1 MGINLRVAPG
11 TDDGPVK
18 LQFLGATGTVTGS
31 KYLVTHEDTSVL
43 VDCGLFQGY
52 KQLRLRNWAPP
63 PFDPAAI
70 GTVVLTHAHIDH
82 CGYLPLLVKRG
93 FSGLV
98 RCSEATYDLC
108 RVLLPD
114 SAHLQ
119 EEQAAHANRY
129 GYARHSPALPLYT
142 RADVDR
148 ALALFAP
155 VDYQSD
161 FTVGHGLTAT
171 LLPAGH
177 ILGSSMV
184 LLSAGRRTLL
194 FSGDLGRPHD
204 PIMRPPARP
213 DEADTLVLECTYGDR
228 LHAGEDAE
236 SVLGRIISAT
246 AARGGTTLVPSFALG
261 RAQAL
266 LLHLDQLK
274 AAGRIPRQLP
284 IYVDSPMASDVTAI
298 YLRHANL
305 HRLSHEQCERLRHVA
320 RHVQTAAESLALD
333 GSSWPM
339 VIIAGSGMATGGRI
353 LHHLRRFAPDSRHAI
368 VFTGF
373 QAGGTRGDA
382 LVHGAGQ
389 VKIEGEYLPVRAQVH
404 NIETMSAHAD
414 REEILE
420 WLRHFVRPPQ
430 RVFLTHG
437 EPHAADGLRR
447 TLRERLGWASEV
459 PEYLDSVEL

>member
-1 MGINLRVAPG
+1 M
-11 TDDGPVK
+11 K

-31 KYLVTHEDTSVL
+31 KYLVAHEGASVM

-52 KQLRLRNWAPP
+52 KQLRLRNWTPP
-63 PFDPAAI
+63 PFEPAGI
-70 GTVVLTHAHIDH
+70 DTVILTHAHIDH

-98 RCSEATYDLC
+98 RCSQATYDLC
-108 RVLLPD
+108 RVMLPD

-119 EEQAAHANRY
+119 EEQAEHANRY
-129 GYARHSPALPLYT
+129 GYARHAPALPLYT

-155 VDYQSD
+155 VDYESD
-161 FTVGHGLTAT
+161 FTIGHGLTAT
-171 LLPAGH
+171 LFPAGH
-177 ILGSSMV
+177 ILGASMV
-184 LLSAGRRTLL
+184 LLSAGGRTLL

-204 PIMRPPARP
+204 PIMRPPAQP
-213 DEADTLVLECTYGDR
+213 GEADALVLESTYGDR

-236 SVLGRIISAT
+236 DVLARIISST
-246 AARGGTTLVPSFALG
+246 AARGGTTLVPAFALG

-266 LLHLDQLK
+266 LLHIDRLK

-284 IYVDSPMASDVTAI
+284 IYLDSPMASDVTAI

-305 HRLSHEQCERLRHVA
+305 HRLSQDLCERLRQVA
-320 RHVQTAAESLALD
+320 RHVQTPAESRALD

-353 LHHLRRFAPDSRHAI
+353 LHHLRRFATDSRNAI

-389 VKIEGEYLPVRAQVH
+389 VKIEGEYVPVRAQVH

-414 REEILE
+414 REEILG
-420 WLRHFVRPPQ
+420 WLRHFVRAPR

-437 EPHAADGLRR
+437 EPRAADVLRR
-447 TLRERLGWASEV
+447 TLRERLGWNCEV
-459 PEYLDSVEL
+459 PDYLDAAEI

>member
-1 MGINLRVAPG
+1 
-11 TDDGPVK
+11 VK

-31 KYLVTHEDTSVL
+31 KYLVTHEDASVL

-63 PFDPAAI
+63 PFDPAGI
-70 GTVVLTHAHIDH
+70 GSVVLTHAHIDH

-108 RVLLPD
+108 RVLLTD

-119 EEQAAHANRY
+119 EEQAEHANRY

-161 FTVGHGLTAT
+161 FTLGHGLTAT

-204 PIMRPPARP
+204 PIMRPPALP

-228 LHAGEDAE
+228 L
-236 SVLGRIISAT
+236 
-246 AARGGTTLVPSFALG
+246 

-320 RHVQTAAESLALD
+320 RHVATTAESLALD

-389 VKIEGEYLPVRAQVH
+389 VKIEGEYVPVRAQVH
-404 NIETMSAHAD
+404 NVETMSAHAD
-414 REEILE
+414 RDEIVQ
-420 WLRHFVRPPQ
+420 WLRHFVRSPQ

-437 EPHAADGLRR
+437 EPRAADGLRR

-459 PEYLDSVEL
+459 PDYLDGVEV

>member
-1 MGINLRVAPG
+1 MGIKLRAAPG
-11 TDDGPVK
+11 ADDGRVK

-31 KYLVTHEDTSVL
+31 KYLVAHEGASVM

-63 PFDPAAI
+63 PFEPAGI
-70 GTVVLTHAHIDH
+70 DTVVLTHAHIDH

-108 RVLLPD
+108 RVMLPD

-119 EEQAAHANRY
+119 EEQAEHANRY
-129 GYARHSPALPLYT
+129 GYARHAPALPLYN

-155 VDYQSD
+155 VDYESD
-161 FTVGHGLTAT
+161 FTVAPGLTAT

-184 LLSAGRRTLL
+184 LLSAGGRTLL

-213 DEADTLVLECTYGDR
+213 EQADALVLESTYGDR
-228 LHAGEDAE
+228 LHGAEDAE
-236 SVLGRIISAT
+236 DVLGRIISAT

-266 LLHLDQLK
+266 LLHIDRLK

-284 IYVDSPMASDVTAI
+284 IYLDSPMASDVTGI

-305 HRLSHEQCERLRHVA
+305 HRLSQEQCERLRHVA
-320 RHVQTAAESLALD
+320 HHVQTAAESRALD
-333 GSSWPM
+333 GSAWPM

-353 LHHLRRFAPDSRHAI
+353 LHHLRRFAADSRHAI

-382 LVHGAGQ
+382 LVQGAGQ
-389 VKIEGEYLPVRAQVH
+389 VKIEGEYVPVRAQVH
-404 NIETMSAHAD
+404 SIETMSAHAD
-414 REEILE
+414 REEILG
-420 WLRHFVRPPQ
+420 WLRHFGRAPR

-437 EPHAADGLRR
+437 EPRAADVLRR
-447 TLRERLGWASEV
+447 TLRERLGWTCEV
-459 PEYLDSVEL
+459 PEYQDTVEV